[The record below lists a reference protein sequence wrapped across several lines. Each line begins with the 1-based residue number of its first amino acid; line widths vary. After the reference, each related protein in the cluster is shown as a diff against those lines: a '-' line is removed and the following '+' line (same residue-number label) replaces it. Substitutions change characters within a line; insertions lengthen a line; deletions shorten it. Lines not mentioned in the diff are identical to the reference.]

1 MILVN
6 LSKSSLEFSLQITSL
21 QFSEKTLTGMGK
33 LDNLF
38 GSDNIME
45 KVLGLD
51 FLISPRAYFCINTA
65 GAEVLVQT
73 ISEMAG
79 LHRNMTLLDICC
91 GSGAIGLSLASKVG
105 NVSRDFLFYFFHRYL
120 LRILLKQFSE
130 LLLNSRQVQK

>member
-1 MILVN
+1 
-6 LSKSSLEFSLQITSL
+6 
-21 QFSEKTLTGMGK
+21 MGK

-65 GAEVLVQT
+65 GAEALVQT
-73 ISEMAG
+73 VAEMAG

-105 NVSRDFLFYFFHRYL
+105 NVRPSHNLVTRSDGFMSGSWRGHGW
-120 LRILLKQFSE
+120 
-130 LLLNSRQVQK
+130 

>member
-1 MILVN
+1 MILVV
-6 LSKSSLEFSLQITSL
+6 LSKSSFELLQMTSL

-105 NVSRDFLFYFFHRYL
+105 NVSPDILF
-120 LRILLKQFSE
+120 
-130 LLLNSRQVQK
+130 LLLSYES

>member
-1 MILVN
+1 
-6 LSKSSLEFSLQITSL
+6 
-21 QFSEKTLTGMGK
+21 MGK

-51 FLISPRAYFCINTA
+51 FLIFPRAYFCINTA

-105 NVSRDFLFYFFHRYL
+105 NVSRDFLFFFLFNLDSLFRCL
-120 LRILLKQFSE
+120 GWTWRVMQWMTPGETPSTTRSPTRSSSPAPLRT
-130 LLLNSRQVQK
+130 